1 MFNINQNSLYIAFNK
16 PSYMPG
22 EQVMGTVYLNTVNSL
37 DAHGIELTFYSEE
50 HIKYIE
56 YINKRVD
63 HHNPYNPP
71 QKGRA
76 PNRAG
81 AKRSTAPK
89 VSKGSGR
96 TINRS
101 GNARIQGNRGTH
113 LHSKGGGMRG
123 GIDSPIQVVPVP
135 RVSNLVLYS
144 FKFLLN
150 PQNSQFI
157 SAGQYAYPFTFILPL
172 GLPGSF
178 EYYDH
183 EISGYIQH
191 LITARAYSYS
201 NPNNQFMTTNLLIV
215 KTDTS
220 QYNFP
225 LNITDEYEMGCC
237 GCFCQDGIIK
247 LTTHFE
253 KQGYY
258 FGENIKC
265 YTNVDNGNCG
275 LDVTSIIAE
284 IRQEIKLTTPK
295 SQRPLNINRII
306 CRQRIKSLI
315 EKNSINKVDFNF
327 LLSDEKNP
335 IYNYYNDCRFYN
347 LYGSA
352 DTLCSMQCSTKGA
365 NLQCNYYLSVYVSYD
380 ECCRGTPYCTIPL
393 YVTVGSKYS
402 NYQFNIPQGY
412 NPQPYNSINIEMPA
426 VGAPYQ
432 STGDELNPILP
443 PGINNPTYINN
454 NRGSHTNN
462 MPGKTNYVKPDNKP
476 SNNNNN
482 NNNNQN
488 NNNNNNNGG
497 YVGGGGFN
505 YDIDIP
511 MPKKNDLPTQEEINN
526 NNNNNNNN
534 QPPFAIDD
542 NNNNNNQP
550 PFALDDN
557 NNNNQPPFALDD
569 NNNNNQPP
577 FALDDNNNNN
587 QPPFALDNNN
597 VEPNDIQIN
606 MNDNKTNLNPGTN
619 KIMNV
624 ELLE

>member
-22 EQVMGTVYLNTVNSL
+22 EQVVGTVYLNTVNSF

-56 YINKRVD
+56 YIMQRVD
-63 HHNPYNPP
+63 HHKPYNPP
-71 QKGRA
+71 KKGGRSG
-76 PNRAG
+76 PTRAG
-81 AKRSTAPK
+81 QRRSPSPK

-101 GNARIQGNRGTH
+101 GNARIQGHRGTSH
-113 LHSKGGGMRG
+113 YSKGGGMRG
-123 GIDSPIQVVPVP
+123 GIDSPHQVVPVP

-183 EISGYIQH
+183 EISAYIQH

-215 KTDTS
+215 KTDSS
-220 QYNFP
+220 QFNYP

-237 GCFCQDGIIK
+237 MCFCQDGRVK

-258 FGENIKC
+258 FGENVKC
-265 YTNVDNGNCG
+265 YSSVDNRNCG
-275 LDVTSIIAE
+275 LDVTGIVAE
-284 IRQEIKLTTPK
+284 IKQEIKLTTPL
-295 SQRPLNINRII
+295 SQRPLNINRVI
-306 CRQRIKSLI
+306 CRQRIKNLI
-315 EKNSINKVDFNF
+315 EKNTINKVEFSF
-327 LLSDEKNP
+327 PLRDEKNP
-335 IYNYYNDCRFYN
+335 IFDYYKDCRFYN
-347 LYGSA
+347 LYGNP
-352 DTLCSMQCSTKGA
+352 DTLCSMQCSTKGS
-365 NLQCNYYLSVYVSYD
+365 NLECNYYLSVYLSYD
-380 ECCRGTPYCTIPL
+380 ECCRGTPYCVIPL
-393 YVTVGSKYS
+393 YITIGNSYN
-402 NYQFNIPQGY
+402 NYHFNIPQGY
-412 NPQPYNSINIEMPA
+412 NPQPYNSINIELPA

-432 STGDELNPILP
+432 STGDNLNPVLP

-454 NRGSHTNN
+454 NNGSHTNN
-462 MPGKTNYVKPDNKP
+462 MPGKTNYIKPDNKP
-476 SNNNNN
+476 SNNINNN
-482 NNNNQN
+482 N

-511 MPKKNDLPTQEEINN
+511 MPKKNELPTQEEV
-526 NNNNNNNN
+526 NN
-534 QPPFAIDD
+534 QNNDNNKPPFAIDT
-542 NNNNNNQP
+542 
-550 PFALDDN
+550 
-557 NNNNQPPFALDD
+557 

-597 VEPNDIQIN
+597 NQPPFVMDNNNNNLGPNDIQIN
-606 MNDNKTNLNPGTN
+606 INDNRTNLNPGTN
-619 KIMNV
+619 KIMNA